1 MKISQEV
8 DYKIRNYQGHNLFN
22 FYLKETYKKEIA
34 MIQRQMNNEITL
46 HDVLEQ
52 LSTSDFIIIFLHI
65 KYQSKKQKWYPHP
78 EQIIMLDA
86 MDAASR
92 VKNATFW
99 LMKSRQAA
107 GTSMVA
113 ARLIKKCLAKNGYQ
127 VLVMSKSGDQ
137 AEKFLN
143 DRLVVTL
150 NWLYEY
156 STEINW
162 PKYKGWKRY
171 KKPTKAGKIEFPNG
185 SVIEAIN
192 SALHAGRGD
201 TVDEVVLDEAAAG
214 EFLHHFNE
222 IWGSITGGTEHSAS
236 GFKTVLSTSEPGSP
250 FNARSKE
257 YYTEPKKG
265 IFFHFMGRNAIPK
278 EMRTQEWWEQRVA
291 ELGQVRA
298 TLEYPETI
306 DDCFVSNE
314 GFVFPQF
321 EKPMGRHVKS
331 QETNLTYIF
340 GTTYDHGRT
349 KEHPAVIW
357 YWLFNRFEDQLHVF
371 KEHFWFEPQGGVNE
385 ICAGMNEDLFA
396 LRAQGFAKPS
406 RNVADTAITNDDGR
420 QSIRDMIYDKTG
432 IYFNPAQKHDEK
444 QSLDHLISR
453 VNENRITF
461 DPSCVNSRRQFSE
474 LMWSTKTD
482 RYGKAND
489 LDNDSIDVGRYC
501 DSDLRL
507 AFPKKDFKPMP
518 PRYSR
523 ANKIWRE
530 KTSIKAIAA
539 PTIKQRDW
547 QSE

>member
-1 MKISQEV
+1 MSNKQE
-8 DYKIRNYQGHNLFN
+8 GL
-22 FYLKETYKKEIA
+22 T
-34 MIQRQMNNEITL
+34 TL
-46 HDVLEQ
+46 HDTLEH
-52 LSTSDFIIIFLHI
+52 LTTAEFIIIFLHI
-65 KYQSKKQKWYPHP
+65 KYQGKKQKWYPHP
-78 EQIIMLDA
+78 EQIKMLDR
-86 MDAASR
+86 MDEAGK

-113 ARLIKKCLAKNGYQ
+113 ARLIKKALAKKDYKI
-127 VLVMSKSGDQ
+127 LVMSKSGDQ

-143 DRLVVTL
+143 DRIVVTL

-156 STEINW
+156 ATNINW
-162 PKYKGWKRY
+162 PKYKGWKRFR
-171 KKPTKAGKIEFPNG
+171 KPSKIGKVEFDNG
-185 SVIEAIN
+185 ACIEAIN

-214 EFLHHFNE
+214 EFKHHFDE

-236 GFKTVLSTSEPGSP
+236 GFKTVLSTSEPGTP
-250 FNARSKE
+250 FNARSKD
-257 YYTEPKKG
+257 YYREPKKG
-265 IFFHFMGRNAIPK
+265 IYFHFMGRYAIPE
-278 EMRTQEWWEQRVA
+278 EMRTNEWWQQRVA

-298 TLEYPETI
+298 TLEYPMTI

-321 EKPMGRHVKS
+321 EKPASRHVKA
-331 QETNLTYIF
+331 QPNNFTYIF

-357 YWLFNRFEDQLHVF
+357 YWLFNRYENHLHVF

-385 ICAGMNEDLFA
+385 ICAGINLDLHD
-396 LRAQGFAKPS
+396 LRAQGFGKPS
-406 RNVADTAITNDDGR
+406 RNIADTAITNDDGR
-420 QSIRDMIYDKTG
+420 QSIRDMIFDKTK
-432 IYFNPAQKHDEK
+432 IYYSPAHKHDEK

-461 DPSCVNSRRQFSE
+461 DPSCVHSIRQYGE
-474 LMWSTKTD
+474 LMWDTKTD
-482 RYGKAND
+482 RYGKAKD
-489 LDNDSIDVGRYC
+489 LDNDSVDVGRYC
-501 DSDLRL
+501 DSDLRK
-507 AFPKKDFKPMP
+507 AFPKKDFQPMP

-523 ANKIWRE
+523 ANKIWRD
-530 KTSIKAIAA
+530 KTSIKAITG
-539 PTIKQRDW
+539 PVKQERDW